1 MAGTWLPGDT
11 RDRIQDLI
19 KSRNM
24 TQAVLAESIGLS
36 ESALSRYLAG
46 KTEMLGDGY
55 IIRIAKYFDVSTDFL
70 LGETD
75 IPDRKNYDIEELG
88 LSAKSAKLLYTGRI
102 DAHILNLILENERF
116 PWLTAML
123 SRYQKEIISS
133 GIGAMNI
140 QLNLINTV
148 LLDQAKI
155 EKDPKGA
162 EDAREAAE
170 DIWAVRTPPISAD
183 TAAIQECFMQIV
195 KDIKDQGETVVKD
208 NMKATAEVMR
218 KLRKELSKGE
228 ESVDLKNLTSEDVTA
243 AVIRTVASAGVD
255 EKELQDLG
263 TAFRDLLDKMR
274 VKTDDE

>member
-88 LSAKSAKLLYTGRI
+88 LSAKSARLLYTGRI
-102 DAHILNLILENERF
+102 DAHILNLLLENVRF

-123 SRYQKEIISS
+123 SRYQKETVRS
-133 GIGAMNI
+133 GIATMNI
-140 QLNLINTV
+140 F
-148 LLDQAKI
+148 LDQIGSVISGQEKI

-162 EDAREAAE
+162 EDAREAAD
-170 DIWAVRTPPISAD
+170 DIRAVRMPAISAD

-195 KDIKDQGETVVKD
+195 KDIKDQG
-208 NMKATAEVMR
+208 KAAVTDHAIVTAEVME
-218 KLRKELSKGE
+218 KLRSELTKGKD
-228 ESVDLKNLTSEDVTA
+228 SADLKNLTAGDITA
-243 AVIRTVASAGVD
+243 AVMRTIASAGIEEADLQGLGD
-255 EKELQDLG
+255 EYQK
-263 TAFRDLLDKMR
+263 LLDKMR
-274 VKTDDE
+274 MKIDDE

>member
-19 KSRNM
+19 KSKNM
-24 TQAVLAESIGLS
+24 KQAVLAEYIGLS

-88 LSAKSAKLLYTGRI
+88 LSAKSARLLYTGKI
-102 DAHILNLILENERF
+102 DARILNLLLENERF
-116 PWLTAML
+116 PWLAAML
-123 SRYQKEIISS
+123 SRYQKEIIRS
-133 GIGAMNI
+133 GISAMNL
-140 QLNLINTV
+140 QLDLVNTV

-155 EKDPKGA
+155 EKDPKAA

-170 DIWAVRTPPISAD
+170 DTRAIRTPPISAD

-195 KDIKDQGETVVKD
+195 KDIKDQGEAVVKD
-208 NMKATAEVMR
+208 NMKATAEVMEIFR
-218 KLRKELSKGE
+218 SELSKGK
-228 ESVDLKNLTSEDVTA
+228 ESADLKNLTSEDVTA
-243 AVIRTVASAGVD
+243 AVIRTIASAGVD
-255 EKELQDLG
+255 EKDLQELGDAYQN
-263 TAFRDLLDKMR
+263 LLDKMR

>member
-1 MAGTWLPGDT
+1 
-11 RDRIQDLI
+11 
-19 KSRNM
+19 M

-88 LSAKSAKLLYTGRI
+88 LSAKSARLLYTGRI
-102 DAHILNLILENERF
+102 DAHILNLLLENVRF

-123 SRYQKEIISS
+123 SRYQKETVRS
-133 GIGAMNI
+133 GIATMNI
-140 QLNLINTV
+140 F
-148 LLDQAKI
+148 LDQIGSVISGQEKI

-162 EDAREAAE
+162 EDAREAAD
-170 DIWAVRTPPISAD
+170 DIRAVRMPAISAD

-195 KDIKDQGETVVKD
+195 KDIKDQG
-208 NMKATAEVMR
+208 KAAVTDHAIVTAEVME
-218 KLRKELSKGE
+218 KLRSELTKGKD
-228 ESVDLKNLTSEDVTA
+228 SADLKNLTAGDITA
-243 AVIRTVASAGVD
+243 AVMRTIASAGIEEADLQGLGD
-255 EKELQDLG
+255 EYQK
-263 TAFRDLLDKMR
+263 LLDKMR
-274 VKTDDE
+274 MKIDDE